1 MNKIFIFIRRI
12 TVPPTFAAVLLIL
25 GYLIYP
31 EFFGSAWQLVGGL
44 GFICVLPLL
53 AYPLQKYIPHFKDKG
68 RAGQRSLAMI
78 FSAVGYLLAASVAFL
93 TGAPLEYKIICL
105 EYLFCGISMLVI
117 NKVFKLKASGHA
129 CGIVGPVLMMIYFK
143 MFIPA
148 AVCALLIIPVFISSV
163 KTKQHSA
170 YQLVGGGFIPLAV
183 LCCIQLV
190 LYLI

>member
-1 MNKIFIFIRRI
+1 MNKIFLMIRRI

-31 EFFGSAWQLVGGL
+31 EFFGSVWQLVGGL

-53 AYPLQKYIPHFKDKG
+53 AYPLQKYIPYFKDKG

-78 FSAVGYLLAASVAFL
+78 FSAVGYLFATLIAFL
-93 TGAPLEYKIICL
+93 TRAPIEYKIICL

-190 LYLI
+190 LWLI